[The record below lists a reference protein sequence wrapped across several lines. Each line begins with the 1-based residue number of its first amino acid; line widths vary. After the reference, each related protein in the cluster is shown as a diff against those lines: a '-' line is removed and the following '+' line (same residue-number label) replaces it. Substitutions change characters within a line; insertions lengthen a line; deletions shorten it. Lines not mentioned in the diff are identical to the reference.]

1 MKQTKW
7 QRLAAIGLCGS
18 LLVNAFSG
26 VTAVAETVTIESSP
40 TAESSV
46 KEEMQASS
54 ETQETTTETSREE
67 VTQETEKQAEVAVEK
82 KEAPLVKEAEQE
94 KAEAQ
99 QEVQLTPQLPV
110 QIQNRAIGV
119 KAGNLA
125 SAQQQIKTLIA
136 NKNFTHANI
145 IRFPEVI
152 FGLAIDA
159 ENNTQIQM
167 ADFNLT
173 ANMVTM
179 DKTSVNSIIT
189 TNVEKQAVPIVKIMS
204 GFDITIHSISFNLN
218 AVSRRRYLDDIILQT
233 PKYVEDITIDAPIV
247 YLWSSGLFNL
257 SDFAELPPA
266 TISKI
271 DESKFE
277 ISSYETLTE
286 PVEGIS
292 RVNKI
297 QHYFSYLA
305 NPASSTSVHLATFL
319 PKNDYK
325 LSLIYKKVTENFVDA
340 TGAKITPPT
349 GFTQGQQTSITSNDF
364 TYTSAKA
371 LPDTYK
377 AGGKTYKFKG
387 WYKGTDQTAL
397 KTTKTPSYAVTY
409 DDQDDMTAV
418 YEDLG
423 ETTTL
428 PAQTFKFSF
437 VDEQGNLVNPS
448 GISLKGNLQEYV
460 SDETPKII
468 GEIIGKDN
476 GMVKEYTIPE
486 KVFYGVTD
494 TRFSFYGAKRSIF
507 TLPKYYKSLTKNPG
521 TYYSKTAKVY
531 PAASIRRKN
540 FITGVLETEIP
551 NDLTY
556 RDLFTMADPTQFSL
570 AEARYNVS
578 PTNTTFTAL
587 GMAFMRPAEGI
598 VVISKDDSPIYYYLE
613 NRRVTENFVD
623 ATGAKI
629 TPPTGFTQGNK
640 VVIDSENFTYTS
652 AKALPDTYTV
662 GDKNYKFKGWY
673 KGTDQTK
680 MKTTKTPSYAV
691 TYDDKDDMTAV
702 YEEVQEITVHPGF
715 YAEFVDEQGKAFT
728 NPLTLSGNYTEF
740 FRKTATSPFEATGS
754 LYPMVGSKE
763 ATVANRYKV
772 ETKQNVLIPN
782 DYELFSDLPTG
793 VLNKGFAL
801 NNFDITNELKYVDKV
816 EATTKTITLYDY
828 ETISDIGTNLL
839 SDSATTSFTSFET
852 VFNRETN
859 NTFSVKARWGQSGLT
874 RDVLPSL
881 LFLTSANSQP
891 RLFGFDGTSD
901 YKQTINYKVTRKQVT
916 ENFVD
921 ATGAKITPPTGFTQG
936 KQTPMTSNSFTYTSA
951 KALPATYTVGDKN
964 YKFKGWYKGT
974 DKTALKT
981 TKTPSYAVTYDDK
994 DDMTA
999 VYEEVQATAEMTV
1012 SRLLEVVSNEAS
1024 MIWTVRLKNTSEVPL
1039 TNVKLAPTAKWA
1051 AGISAPTQLAVRLG
1065 NTPNKIIPV
1074 TAEQWRTGV
1083 NLGVEIPV
1091 NGEALVTVNTAKIT
1105 GEPRQLLTAE
1115 MTASGNFSAV
1125 TASNFVRIQGEDQTI
1140 EPTPAEEGFISMPT
1154 FDFGKIMISG
1164 STKQY
1169 SLKKAADYYG
1179 NGTRNPYLRIK
1190 KSQPNWQL
1198 TAQLS
1203 QLKASTDSLPT
1214 STRLLL
1220 GNADVAAIENY
1231 NLVTELTNK
1240 VGVTEPL
1247 ALTSDGTST
1256 PVILNNQFTGN
1267 DVYQLEFD
1275 FASVKLEV
1283 PANQGKINEKY
1294 QGTVTWNL
1302 VTGP

>member
-1 MKQTKW
+1 E
-7 QRLAAIGLCGS
+7 I
-18 LLVNAFSG
+18 
-26 VTAVAETVTIESSP
+26 
-40 TAESSV
+40 
-46 KEEMQASS
+46 
-54 ETQETTTETSREE
+54 
-67 VTQETEKQAEVAVEK
+67 EKQAEVAVEK
-82 KEAPLVKEAEQE
+82 KEAPPVKAEQKE
-94 KAEAQ
+94 AEAQ

-680 MKTTKTPSYAV
+680 METTKTPSYAV

>member
-40 TAESSV
+40 TAKSSA
-46 KEEMQASS
+46 KEETQASS

-67 VTQETEKQAEVAVEK
+67 VTQEIEKQAEVAVEK
-82 KEAPLVKEAEQE
+82 KEAPPVKVEQKE
-94 KAEAQ
+94 AEAQ

-204 GFDITIHSISFNLN
+204 GFDITIPSISFNLN

>member
-46 KEEMQASS
+46 KEETQASS

-67 VTQETEKQAEVAVEK
+67 VTKEIEKQAEVAVEK
-82 KEAPLVKEAEQE
+82 KEAPPVKAEQKE
-94 KAEAQ
+94 AEAQ

-204 GFDITIHSISFNLN
+204 GFDITIPSISFNLN

-715 YAEFVDEQGKAFT
+715 YAEFVDEQGQAFT

>member
-46 KEEMQASS
+46 KEETQASS

-67 VTQETEKQAEVAVEK
+67 VTKEIEKQAEVAVEK
-82 KEAPLVKEAEQE
+82 KEAPPVKAEQKE
-94 KAEAQ
+94 AEAQ

-204 GFDITIHSISFNLN
+204 GFDITIPSISFNLN

-680 MKTTKTPSYAV
+680 METTKTPSYAV

-816 EATTKTITLYDY
+816 EATTKTITLYNY

>member
-1 MKQTKW
+1 MKRNKW

-46 KEEMQASS
+46 KEE
-54 ETQETTTETSREE
+54 TQETTTETSREE
-67 VTQETEKQAEVAVEK
+67 VTKEIEKQAEVAVEK
-82 KEAPLVKEAEQE
+82 KEAPPVKAEQKE
-94 KAEAQ
+94 AEAQ

-204 GFDITIHSISFNLN
+204 GFDITIPSISFNLN

-598 VVISKDDSPIYYYLE
+598 VVISKDDSPVYYYLE

-680 MKTTKTPSYAV
+680 METTKTPSYAV

-1203 QLKASTDSLPT
+1203 QLKASADSLPT

-1240 VGVTEPL
+1240 VGITEPL

-1267 DVYQLEFD
+1267 DVYELEFD

>member
-46 KEEMQASS
+46 KEETQASS

-67 VTQETEKQAEVAVEK
+67 VTKEIEKQAEVAVEK
-82 KEAPLVKEAEQE
+82 KEAPPVKVEQKE
-94 KAEAQ
+94 AEAQ

-204 GFDITIHSISFNLN
+204 GFDITIPSISFNLN

-680 MKTTKTPSYAV
+680 METTKTPSYAV

-715 YAEFVDEQGKAFT
+715 YAEFVDEQGQAFT